1 MYTCKLSNA
10 MLDHAVNR
18 LNGKFKMKITPRKI
32 ILDILMAGNGVP
44 ITSKEAVAACLLFGI
59 GEVSTRV
66 ALTRLL
72 SEKLTETAGRGIYR
86 LGPNALEIAD
96 DVSKW
101 RHIDQSVRVWH
112 GDYMTI
118 YGHALGRTDRTAL
131 VRRER
136 ALRLLGFREL
146 EKGLYIRPNN
156 IGTNLAS
163 ILDRLQHLGLESEA
177 LACISSQFDL
187 QTEQR
192 IQALWDG
199 TALNERY
206 KILSQ
211 QLQHWMQQADQLP
224 LDIAATESLLMGSAA
239 IHQVVFDPL
248 LPAPMVDVAERE
260 RFIKVV
266 RQFDTV
272 GKDIWLTLRQANFEV
287 PKSIVV

>member
-1 MYTCKLSNA
+1 
-10 MLDHAVNR
+10 
-18 LNGKFKMKITPRKI
+18 MKITPRRI

-44 ITSKEAVAACLLFGI
+44 ITSKEAVSACLLFGI

-86 LGPNALEIAD
+86 LGANAMEIAD

-101 RHIDQSVRVWH
+101 RHADQSVRVWH

-156 IGTNLAS
+156 ICTNLAS
-163 ILDRLQHLGLESEA
+163 VTDRLQHLGLESGA
-177 LACISSQFDL
+177 IACVSSQFDAY
-187 QTEQR
+187 TEQR
-192 IQALWDG
+192 IQSLWDG
-199 TALNERY
+199 EALNERY

-211 QLQHWMQQADQLP
+211 QLQNWMQQADQLP
-224 LDIAATESLLMGSAA
+224 LDIAAKESLSMGSAA

-260 RFIKVV
+260 NFVKVV
-266 RQFDTV
+266 RQFDKV
-272 GKDIWLTLRQANFEV
+272 GKEIWLTLRQANFEV
-287 PKSIVV
+287 SESLGAVDV

>member
-1 MYTCKLSNA
+1 M
-10 MLDHAVNR
+10 R
-18 LNGKFKMKITPRKI
+18 ITPRKI

-44 ITSKEAVAACLLFGI
+44 LTSREAVSACLLFGI

-72 SEKLTETAGRGIYR
+72 AEKLTETAGRGVYR

-96 DVSKW
+96 DVAKW
-101 RHIDQSVRVWH
+101 RHADQAVRVWH
-112 GDYMTI
+112 GDYVTV

-156 IGTNLAS
+156 IGNNLS
-163 ILDRLQHLGLESEA
+163 SVVQRLHHLGLEQEA
-177 LACISSQFDL
+177 LVCISSQFDAAA
-187 QTEQR
+187 EQR
-192 IQALWDG
+192 IKALWDG
-199 TALNERY
+199 VALNNTY
-206 KILSQ
+206 KTLSQ
-211 QLQHWMQQADQLP
+211 QLQDWMQGADQLP
-224 LDIAATESLLMGSAA
+224 LDIAAKESLIMGSSA

-260 RFIKVV
+260 RFVKVV
-266 RQFDTV
+266 RQFDKV
-272 GKDIWLTLRQANFEV
+272 GKEIWLTLRQANFEV
-287 PKSIVV
+287 NQPMNAADA

>member
-1 MYTCKLSNA
+1 
-10 MLDHAVNR
+10 
-18 LNGKFKMKITPRKI
+18 MKITPRKI
-32 ILDILMAGNGVP
+32 ILDILMAGNSVT
-44 ITSKEAVAACLLFGI
+44 ITSKEAVSACLLFGI

-86 LGPNALEIAD
+86 LGSNALEIAD

-101 RHIDQSVRVWH
+101 RHSDQSVRVWH

-156 IGTNLAS
+156 IGTNLTS
-163 ILDRLQHLGLESEA
+163 VIDRLQHLGLESEA
-177 LACISSQFDL
+177 LACVSSQFDTD
-187 QTEQR
+187 TEQR
-192 IQALWDG
+192 IWALWDG
-199 TALNERY
+199 SALNERY
-206 KILSQ
+206 KTLSL
-211 QLQHWMQQADQLP
+211 QLQNWMQNADQLP
-224 LDIAATESLLMGSAA
+224 LDVAAKESLLMGSEA

-248 LPAPMVDVAERE
+248 LPTPMVDVAERE
-260 RFIKVV
+260 RFVRVV
-266 RQFDTV
+266 RQFDTI
-272 GKDIWLTLRQANFEV
+272 GKEIWLTLRQANFEV
-287 PKSIVV
+287 PQLAEY